1 MEKTVEF
8 GWFPIDLEDNSNGV
22 SLVDGLSKLPT
33 SCGIGR
39 CKHSKQSI
47 SLSQNDLLIILALF

>member
-1 MEKTVEF
+1 MEF